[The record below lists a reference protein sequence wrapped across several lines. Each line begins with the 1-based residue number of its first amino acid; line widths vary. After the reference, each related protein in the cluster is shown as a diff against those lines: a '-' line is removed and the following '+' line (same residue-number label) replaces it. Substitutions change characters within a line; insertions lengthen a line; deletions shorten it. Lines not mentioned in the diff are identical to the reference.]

1 MSKQAKTVHPMAR
14 AVLAI
19 TALGVI
25 VVSANLLISSLGVGH
40 KNADFTENKVHTL
53 SEGTRS
59 ILRELGAPVTIRYY
73 ATRSSDYMP
82 EDLKLHM
89 RRVDDLLA
97 EYQNL
102 SGGKLRV
109 EQLDPQPDTDAED
122 AANLDGIRGQRF
134 EDQNLYFGL
143 AVSCI
148 DSTAT
153 IPFIDPSQETML
165 EYEISKA
172 IAEVSRT
179 DKPVIGLMSGLPIA
193 GEQNPM
199 MMMQGQQGSPPWV
212 IYSQLAQSYEVK
224 DLTMTPEKIDPSI
237 DVLLVFHPA
246 AITPE
251 AEFAIDQYLLQ
262 GGTVVACLDPH
273 SVAAQMSGG
282 GNPMMGGGAPTTSTL
297 PTLLPAWGVAMNSQ
311 VLGDLTYQ
319 TTMSGNRPAVAVL
332 TIPKEGMPQKDNVIT
347 RDLNSLTFFLPGGLS
362 KSGGSGVAINSLV
375 KSSDKAGLVDSM
387 KASQLDPALGR
398 TIKDPKSYDL
408 VMHLK
413 GNFKSAFPK
422 GKPGTEEAKPE
433 EKKEDKPA
441 EGEAKEGEQKDEEKK
456 DAEKKEEKPAALTE
470 ATKEGHVFLIS
481 DIDVFFDQFAYRVQ
495 RFGGMQMAQ
504 PINGNSSLL
513 FNIVDQAASS
523 GHLIGA
529 RSRAAIARP
538 FTKIKD
544 LEAEFDRDYGKKVEE
559 KQAEIK
565 KLEEELLQVAQQRQE
580 NGVVYMT
587 GDVETKYREM
597 TAKKIEAQ
605 KDLRELEKNLKR
617 EKDKISGKATLYN
630 VAIMPA
636 LVILAGLGFFIKR
649 RTATRAR

>member
-40 KNADFTENKVHTL
+40 KNADFTQDKVHTL
-53 SEGTRS
+53 SDGTRG
-59 ILRELGAPVTIRYY
+59 ILKDLGAPVTIRYY

-148 DSTAT
+148 DRTAT

-172 IAEVSRT
+172 ISEVSRAT
-179 DKPVIGLMSGLPIA
+179 KPVIGLMSGLPIA
-193 GEQNPM
+193 GEPQNPM
-199 MMMQGQQGSPPWV
+199 AMMQGQQGSQPWV
-212 IYSQLAQSYEVK
+212 FYSQLAQSYEVK
-224 DLTMTPEKIDPSI
+224 DLTLNPAKIDPDI

-246 AITPE
+246 GISPE
-251 AEFAIDQYLLQ
+251 AEFAIDQYVLQ
-262 GGTVVACLDPH
+262 GGTVVACLDPM

-282 GNPMMGGGAPTTSTL
+282 GNPMMGGGGAPTASTL
-297 PTLLPAWGVAMNSQ
+297 PTLLGAWGVSMATQ
-311 VLGDLTYQ
+311 VVGDPNYQ
-319 TTMSGNRPAVAVL
+319 TTMSGNRQGLAVL
-332 TIPKEGMPQKDNVIT
+332 TVPQEGMPQRDKDVIT
-347 RDLNSLTFFLPGGLS
+347 KNINSLTFFLPGGFT
-362 KSGGSGVAINSLV
+362 KTGGAGVAINSLV
-375 KSSDKAGLVDSM
+375 KSSAKAGLVDAT
-387 KASQLDPALGR
+387 KASQLDPTLSR

-413 GNFKSAFPK
+413 GNFKTAFPK
-422 GKPGTEEAKPE
+422 GKPGEEAKPE
-433 EKKEDKPA
+433 EKKD
-441 EGEAKEGEQKDEEKK
+441 EAKDGEKK
-456 DAEKKEEKPAALTE
+456 DEEKKEEKPAALSE
-470 ATKEGHVFLIS
+470 ATKEGNVFLIS

-523 GHLIGA
+523 THLIGA

-544 LEAEFDRDYGKKVEE
+544 LETEFTRKSGEKMDE
-559 KQAEIK
+559 KQKELDKLSEEINA
-565 KLEEELLQVAQQRQE
+565 LVQQRAQ
-580 NGVVYMT
+580 
-587 GDVETKYREM
+587 GDRVFMDSDLEAKIREGR
-597 TAKKIEAQ
+597 AKQVSARKELRDME
-605 KDLRELEKNLKR
+605 KDLKR

-630 VAIMPA
+630 VAAMPL
-636 LVILAGLGFFIKR
+636 LVILIGLGLFIKR
-649 RTATRAR
+649 RTSTRAR

>member
-1 MSKQAKTVHPMAR
+1 MSTQAKTVHPMAR
-14 AVLAI
+14 AILAI

-25 VVSANLLISSLGVGH
+25 VVSANLLISSLGAGH
-40 KNADFTENKVHTL
+40 KNADFTEDKVHTL
-53 SEGTRS
+53 SEGTRG
-59 ILRELGAPVTIRYY
+59 ILKELGAPVTIRYY

-109 EQLDPQPDTDAED
+109 EELDPQPDTDAED

-148 DSTAT
+148 DRTAT
-153 IPFIDPSQETML
+153 IPFIDPTQETML

-172 IAEVSRT
+172 ISEVSRA

-193 GEQNPM
+193 GNQNPM
-199 MMMQGQQGSPPWV
+199 MMMQGQQGTPPWV
-212 IYSQLAQSYEVK
+212 FYSQLAQSYEVK
-224 DLTMTPEKIDPSI
+224 DLTMTPEKIDPAI

-262 GGTVVACLDPH
+262 GGTVVACIDPY

-282 GNPMMGGGAPTTSTL
+282 GNPMMGGGPPTASTL
-297 PTLLPAWGVAMNSQ
+297 PTLLGAWGVGMNTQ
-311 VLGDLTYQ
+311 VVGDQNYQ
-319 TTMSGNRPAVAVL
+319 TTMNGSRPGLAVL
-332 TIPKEGMPQKDNVIT
+332 TVPKEGMPQKDNVIT
-347 RDLNSLTFFLPGGLS
+347 RDLNSLVFFLAGGLS
-362 KSGGSGVAINSLV
+362 KTGGAGVAINSLV
-375 KSSDKAGLVDSM
+375 KSSDKAGLVDAM
-387 KASQLDPALGR
+387 KASQLDPNLAR
-398 TIKDPKSYDL
+398 TIKEAKPYDL

-422 GKPGTEEAKPE
+422 GKPGEEAKPE
-433 EKKEDKPA
+433 EKKDES
-441 EGEAKEGEQKDEEKK
+441 KEGEKKKEEEKK
-456 DAEKKEEKPAALTE
+456 DEKPAALTE
-470 ATKEGHVFLIS
+470 ATKEGNVFLIS

-523 GHLIGA
+523 THLIGA

-544 LEAEFDRDYGKKVEE
+544 LESEFTRKSGEKIDE
-559 KQAEIK
+559 KQKELDKVSEEINT
-565 KLEEELLQVAQQRQE
+565 LVQQRAQ
-580 NGVVYMT
+580 
-587 GDVETKYREM
+587 GDRVFMDSDLEAKIREGRAKQVSARKELREM
-597 TAKKIEAQ
+597 E
-605 KDLRELEKNLKR
+605 KDLKR

-630 VAIMPA
+630 VAFMP
-636 LVILAGLGFFIKR
+636 LTVILIGLGLFVKR

>member
-40 KNADFTENKVHTL
+40 KNADFTQDKVHTL
-53 SEGTRS
+53 SDGTRG
-59 ILRELGAPVTIRYY
+59 ILKDLGAPVTIRYY

-148 DSTAT
+148 DRTAT

-172 IAEVSRT
+172 ISEVSRAT
-179 DKPVIGLMSGLPIA
+179 KPVIGLMSGLPIA
-193 GEQNPM
+193 GEPQNPM
-199 MMMQGQQGSPPWV
+199 AMMQGQQGSQPWV
-212 IYSQLAQSYEVK
+212 FYSQLAQSYEVK
-224 DLTMTPEKIDPSI
+224 DLTLNPAKIDPDI

-246 AITPE
+246 GISPE
-251 AEFAIDQYLLQ
+251 AEFAIDQYVLQ
-262 GGTVVACLDPH
+262 GGTVVACLDPM

-282 GNPMMGGGAPTTSTL
+282 GNPMMGGGGAPTASTL
-297 PTLLPAWGVAMNSQ
+297 PTLLGAWGVSMATQ
-311 VLGDLTYQ
+311 VVGDPNYQ
-319 TTMSGNRPAVAVL
+319 TTMSGNRQGLAVL
-332 TIPKEGMPQKDNVIT
+332 TVPQEGMPQRDKDVIT
-347 RDLNSLTFFLPGGLS
+347 KNINSLTFFLPGGFT
-362 KSGGSGVAINSLV
+362 KTGGAGVAINSLV
-375 KSSDKAGLVDSM
+375 KSSAKAGLVDAT
-387 KASQLDPALGR
+387 KASQLDPTLSR

-413 GNFKSAFPK
+413 GNFKTAFPK
-422 GKPGTEEAKPE
+422 GKPGEEAKPE
-433 EKKEDKPA
+433 EKKD
-441 EGEAKEGEQKDEEKK
+441 EAKDGEKK
-456 DAEKKEEKPAALTE
+456 DEEKKEEKPAALTE
-470 ATKEGHVFLIS
+470 ATKEGNVFLIS

-523 GHLIGA
+523 THLIGA

-544 LEAEFDRDYGKKVEE
+544 LETEFTRKSGEKMDE
-559 KQAEIK
+559 KQKELDKLSEEINA
-565 KLEEELLQVAQQRQE
+565 LVQQRAQ
-580 NGVVYMT
+580 
-587 GDVETKYREM
+587 GDRVFMDSDLEAKIREGR
-597 TAKKIEAQ
+597 AKQVSARKELRDME
-605 KDLRELEKNLKR
+605 KDLKR

-630 VAIMPA
+630 VAAMPL
-636 LVILAGLGFFIKR
+636 LVILIGLGLFIKR
-649 RTATRAR
+649 RTSTRAR

>member
-40 KNADFTENKVHTL
+40 KNADFTEDKVHTL
-53 SEGTRS
+53 SEGTRG
-59 ILRELGAPVTIRYY
+59 ILKDLGAPVTIRYY

-148 DSTAT
+148 DRTAT

-172 IAEVSRT
+172 ISEVSRA
-179 DKPVIGLMSGLPIA
+179 DKPLIGLMSGLPIA
-193 GEQNPM
+193 GNQNPM
-199 MMMQGQQGSPPWV
+199 MAMQGQQGTPPWV

-246 AITPE
+246 EITPA

-262 GGTVVACLDPH
+262 GGTVVACLDPY

-282 GNPMMGGGAPTTSTL
+282 GNPMMGGGPPTASTL
-297 PTLLPAWGVAMNSQ
+297 PTLLGAWGVSMGTQ
-311 VLGDLTYQ
+311 VLGDLSYQ

-332 TIPKEGMPQKDNVIT
+332 TVPQEGMPQRDKDVIT
-347 RDLNSLTFFLPGGLS
+347 KNLNSLTFFLPGGLS
-362 KSGGSGVAINSLV
+362 KTGGAGVAINSLV
-375 KSSDKAGLVDSM
+375 KSSDKAGLVDAM
-387 KASQLDPALGR
+387 KASQLDPNLGR

-413 GNFKSAFPK
+413 GSFKSAFPK
-422 GKPGTEEAKPE
+422 GKPGAEEAKPE
-433 EKKEDKPA
+433 EKKDEP
-441 EGEAKEGEQKDEEKK
+441 KEG
-456 DAEKKEEKPAALTE
+456 EKKEEKPAALTE
-470 ATKEGHVFLIS
+470 ATKEGNVFLIS

-523 GHLIGA
+523 THLIGA

-544 LEAEFDRDYGKKVEE
+544 LESEFTRKSGEKIEE
-559 KQAEIK
+559 KQKELDKVSEEINT
-565 KLEEELLQVAQQRQE
+565 LVQQRAQ
-580 NGVVYMT
+580 
-587 GDVETKYREM
+587 GDRVFMDSDLEAKIREGRAKQVSARKELREM
-597 TAKKIEAQ
+597 E
-605 KDLRELEKNLKR
+605 KDLKR

-630 VAIMPA
+630 VAAMPG
-636 LVILAGLGFFIKR
+636 LVILIGLGLFIKR